1 MLDSQKIS
9 IGRVRQA
16 YRLNAQE
23 AGVLIS
29 ALAERGYVALYE
41 FWHEAEHFV
50 AIEENNKKSIYDEVA
65 ESYFP
70 GVLDLGQDLLQQRM
84 LI

>member
-16 YRLNAQE
+16 YRQNAQE

-29 ALAERGYVALYE
+29 ALAELGCVALYE
-41 FWHEAEHFV
+41 FWHEAERFV
-50 AIEENNKKSIYDEVA
+50 AIE
-65 ESYFP
+65 
-70 GVLDLGQDLLQQRM
+70 
-84 LI
+84 